1 MDRLRELLARLGSL
15 SDDELEE
22 LRRLV
27 LQLANADKGN
37 SDKVYGVEDNEQ
49 LAILASAA
57 DAYRS
62 ERERRDLEAQQRH
75 ADEQTLAQFVSDA
88 MTVPAGRG
96 PASGPSAGSVTALT
110 ALGRP
115 VQHASELSAE
125 LIDAMHSMGM
135 TAGADGDRVK
145 VGKVRWSRPA
155 DRTLADEHPERVAE
169 LLAAAAEQHAEQIA
183 RTLAEQP
190 EAMTAAGGYGAVRQP
205 LYDLPGFE
213 SRARPVR
220 AALPGL
226 TVTRGGVTF
235 TRPPTLATLDG
246 ATSIWTV
253 ANDVAAVTNAAV
265 RKPALRVQPGPAVS
279 VDLQAVVSQLV
290 FGNLLSRANPEHVRR
305 VLDLA
310 QAHAAAIAEQQLL
323 TQMGALS
330 TPVTVGAS
338 PLGATRQ
345 LLPVLERAAAAIRN
359 RGRMAPGSPLQV
371 FLPSWT
377 RSLMRADLT
386 AQMPGD
392 AILGVTDAELS
403 RYLSARGLAVTWTLD
418 GEAGQR
424 FGDQAAD
431 AGLVDFP
438 THVVAYVFPAG
449 AFVFAD
455 GGVLDLGIVRDS
467 VLNSGNDHMV
477 FSESFEAVLHRAGEA
492 LRLSVPVSPTGVSR
506 GTAAANAL

>member
-1 MDRLRELLARLGSL
+1 MDRIRELLAKVT
-15 SDDELEE
+15 ELADAELQE
-22 LRRLV
+22 LRGLILGMV
-27 LQLANADKGN
+27 DENNKNKDKIFSAMDFGDL
-37 SDKVYGVEDNEQ
+37 SVV
-49 LAILASAA
+49 ASAA
-57 DAYRS
+57 EAVKS
-62 ERERRDLEAQQRH
+62 EIDRRDLIAQQRH
-75 ADEQTLAQFVSDA
+75 SDERALTAAAADL
-88 MTVPAGRG
+88 MTVPSGRKPVSG
-96 PASGPSAGSVTALT
+96 ASGAGATALT
-110 ALGRP
+110 ASGRP
-115 VQHASELSAE
+115 LQHASELSAE
-125 LIDAMHSMGM
+125 LIDAMRSMGM
-135 TAGADGDRVK
+135 TAGADGDRTPVGRVK
-145 VGKVRWSRPA
+145 WARPA
-155 DRTLADEHPERVAE
+155 DRTVADEHPERVAE
-169 LLAAAAEQHAEQIA
+169 LLAAAAEQHVEQIA
-183 RTLAEQP
+183 RTLADQP
-190 EAMTAAGGYGAVRQP
+190 EAMVAAGGFQAARQP

-246 ATSIWTV
+246 STSIWTV

-265 RKPALRVQPGPAVS
+265 RKPALRVQPGPALS

-323 TQMGALS
+323 TQIGALS
-330 TPVTVGAS
+330 TAVNVAAS
-338 PLGATRQ
+338 NLGATRQ

-359 RGRMAPGSPLQV
+359 RGRMAIGAPLQV
-371 FLPSWT
+371 FLPAWT
-377 RSLMRADLT
+377 RSLLRADLT

-424 FGDQAAD
+424 FGDQTAD
-431 AGLVDFP
+431 AGLAEFP
-438 THVVAYVFPAG
+438 THVIAYVFPAG

-467 VLNSGNDHMV
+467 VLNAANDHMV

-492 LRLSVPVSPTGVSR
+492 LRLSVAVTASGFSR
-506 GTAAANAL
+506 AATTNAF